1 MLRVYEKAYTWH
13 RWWLEPLGC
22 FSGRIHPA
30 ILAEGGLRPAL
41 RTLACRS
48 PIPVHIQVRAE
59 RRLPERVRAYYVVCE
74 ALTNAAKHAHA
85 SALTAVTVAVEILR
99 VSVATTASAMP
110 TSPAARASS
119 G

>member
-1 MLRVYEKAYTWH
+1 MLLWE
-13 RWWLEPLGC
+13 
-22 FSGRIHPA
+22 HPSR

-41 RTLACRS
+41 RTLDRRS
-48 PIPVHIQVRAE
+48 PIPGPPPGACGKAVARA
-59 RRLPERVRAYYVVCE
+59 VSAYYVVCE

-85 SALTAVTVAVEILR
+85 SALMAVTVAVEILR
-99 VSVATTASAMP
+99 VSVATTASAAP